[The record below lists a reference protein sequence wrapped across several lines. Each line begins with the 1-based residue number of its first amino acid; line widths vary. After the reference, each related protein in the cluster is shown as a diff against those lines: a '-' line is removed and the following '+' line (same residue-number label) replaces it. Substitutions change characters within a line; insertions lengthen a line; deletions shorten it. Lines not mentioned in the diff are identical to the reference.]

1 MKKLFLLFALSIS
14 VCTWSYAQAV
24 PASLVTATTQRTEA
38 YCEIRFF
45 PKALFSTK
53 VHAHVDFGNGEEV
66 LKDAQGNNID
76 FTSPMAALNYMNSKG
91 WKLVDTYPRVHEG
104 SSCTFYV
111 MKRSLE

>member
-1 MKKLFLLFALSIS
+1 MKNLSLVFALSTL
-14 VCTWSYAQAV
+14 VYTGSYAQAV
-24 PASLVTATTQRTEA
+24 PASLPTTTTQRTEA

-45 PKALFSTK
+45 VKALFSTK

-76 FTSPMAALNYMNSKG
+76 FVSPMAALNYMNSKG

-104 SSCTFYV
+104 SSCTYYV
-111 MKRSLE
+111 MKRSLQ